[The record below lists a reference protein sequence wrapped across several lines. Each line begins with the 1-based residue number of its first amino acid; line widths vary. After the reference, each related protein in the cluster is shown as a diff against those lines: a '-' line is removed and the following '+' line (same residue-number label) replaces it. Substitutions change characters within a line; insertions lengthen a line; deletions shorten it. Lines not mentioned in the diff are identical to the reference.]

1 MKQYMKYII
10 KKMNDVILK
19 LDFKKTYD
27 KVN

>member
-19 LDFKKTYD
+19 LDFEKTYD